1 MTKKEMKAAV
11 DKLKMLQN
19 GKAALEGMT
28 EADCLAGQI
37 ITDCHLLDSF

>member
-19 GKAALEGMT
+19 GKAALKDAY
-28 EADCLAGQI
+28 EAGRK
-37 ITDCHLLDSF
+37 SK